1 MEAPQRLVALCPSVT
16 ETLFSLGLERRIVGR
31 TRWCVEPAERVSAV
45 PTVGGTKNPDLEKL
59 CALAPELV
67 LLNEEENRREDAEA
81 LASRGIRTRSHFP
94 RDVAGARAMVEDL
107 GAVLD
112 CEERSS
118 LLAAAIDEEL
128 RATRAAAASRPRR
141 KIAYLIWRRP
151 WMAIGGGTYIG
162 ALLAEAG
169 LENALEPCLDVR
181 YPEVDLR
188 ALVAAG
194 AEALLLSSEPY
205 PFAAKHLAEVAE
217 QSGLPPERIFLVDGQ
232 ALSWYGART
241 PTGLRV
247 ARDLAEKLAGL
258 FPRGMAER

>member
-1 MEAPQRLVALCPSVT
+1 MRAPERVVSLCPSVT
-16 ETLFSLGLERRIVGR
+16 ETLFALGLAERVVAR

-45 PTVGGTKNPDLEKL
+45 PTVGGTKNPDLDAL
-59 CALAPELV
+59 CALEPDLV

-81 LASRGIRTRSHFP
+81 IAARGIRTRSHFP
-94 RDVAGARAMVEDL
+94 RDVAGARAMVADL

-112 CEERSS
+112 CTEASS
-118 LLAAAIDEEL
+118 ALLAAIDAEL
-128 RATRAAAASRPRR
+128 AATRACAATGPRR

-169 LENALEPCLDVR
+169 LDNVLEDRAEER
-181 YPEVDLR
+181 YPEVDL
-188 ALVAAG
+188 ASLTASG

-205 PFAAKHLAEVAE
+205 PFAPKHLAEVAE
-217 QSGLPPERIFLVDGQ
+217 QSGLPLDRLFLVDGQ

-241 PTGLRV
+241 PQGLRT
-247 ARDLAEKLAGL
+247 ARELMEKLAGL
-258 FPRGMAER
+258 FPRGTAER

>member
-1 MEAPQRLVALCPSVT
+1 MRAPERVISLCPSVT

-31 TRWCVEPAERVSAV
+31 TRWCVEPAERVAAV
-45 PTVGGTKNPDLEKL
+45 PTVGGTKNPDLDAL

-67 LLNEEENRREDAEA
+67 LLNEEENRREDAESLEA
-81 LASRGIRTRSHFP
+81 RGLRTRSHFP
-94 RDVAGARAMVEDL
+94 RDVEGARAMVEDL
-107 GAVLD
+107 GALLG
-112 CEERSS
+112 CEAASAR
-118 LLAAAIDEEL
+118 LAAEIDAEL
-128 RATRAAAASRPRR
+128 RATREAAARLPRR
-141 KIAYLIWRRP
+141 QVAYLIWRRP

-169 LENALEPCLDVR
+169 LDNVLGAESAVR

-188 ALVAAG
+188 ALVASG

-205 PFAAKHLAEVAE
+205 PFAAKHLAEAAE
-217 QSGLPPERIFLVDGQ
+217 QSGLPPERLFLVDGQ

-241 PTGLRV
+241 PRGLRA
-247 ARDLAEKLAGL
+247 ARELMEKLVLL